1 MFYEMDGSFHRDVF
15 GSQARRMEHPHS
27 SGAESLMS
35 SDRAGVQR
43 ACGEALGWLR
53 AQRAW
58 LGAQS
63 AWLVSI
69 QSVISF

>member
-1 MFYEMDGSFHRDVF
+1 
-15 GSQARRMEHPHS
+15 MEHPRG

-35 SDRAGVQR
+35 SGRVGTQR
-43 ACGEALGWLR
+43 ARGEALGWLHTR
-53 AQRAW
+53 HAW

-63 AWLVSI
+63 ALLVSI